1 MGSDLE
7 EEALIIHPILT
18 HCLSL
23 YNDNQL
29 SPSDFVGIFILSYL
43 GMRRPKGW
51 SNGKLKASISSSLCG
66 KDDIVSVSLSKIPGL
81 LEILDRAY
89 VMKRF
94 GGKSKGQN
102 YLEAGIFFTY
112 IHICIY
118 IYIYIYICIYTYV

>member
-1 MGSDLE
+1 M
-7 EEALIIHPILT
+7 

-23 YNDNQL
+23 HNDNQL

-51 SNGKLKASISSSLCG
+51 SNGKLKVPISSSLCS
-66 KDDIVSVSLSKIPGL
+66 KDNIASINLSKIPGL

-102 YLEAGIFFTY
+102 GLEAGK
-112 IHICIY
+112 CGRE
-118 IYIYIYICIYTYV
+118 